1 MRLVVTGAS
10 GLLGLNLSL
19 AAWAQGHSVTGLVHS
34 RMLHGVPFDL
44 QQVDLLEAQA
54 SLEAIEALQPDVIIH
69 CAAIANLDTAER
81 APAKAHKLNG
91 EVPGILAEGA
101 RRWGVPF
108 AHISTDAVF
117 DGKKRGYVETDTTN
131 PLSVYARTKMLGEA
145 LVQKANSDALIVRT
159 VFYGW
164 SLSGKRSLAE
174 FFVNHL
180 QEGQR
185 IKGFTDTCF
194 CPLYVEDLAETLLE
208 MIEAELSGIFHVVSP
223 EHLSKY
229 AFGVRIAQKFGF
241 DAALIEPEELDVM
254 NPEAARSKTLV
265 LNPGKTQE
273 ALGYD
278 LPSVDAG
285 IERFYH
291 RWKEGYPEQL
301 RQYAD

>member
-19 AAWAQGHSVTGLVHS
+19 VASRQGHSVTGLVHS

-44 QQVDLLEAQA
+44 RQVDLLETQA
-54 SLEAIEALQPDVIIH
+54 ALDAIEALQPDVIIH
-69 CAAIANLDTAER
+69 CAAIANLDIAER

-117 DGKKRGYVETDTTN
+117 DGKKRGYVETDATN
-131 PLSVYARTKMLGEA
+131 PLSVYARTKLMGET
-145 LVQKANSDALIVRT
+145 LVQKANPDALIVRT

-164 SLSGKRSLAE
+164 SLLGRRSLAE
-174 FFVNHL
+174 FFINNL
-180 QEGQR
+180 KDGQR
-185 IKGFTDTCF
+185 IKGFTDTYF
-194 CPLYVEDLAETLLE
+194 CPLYVEDLAEILLE
-208 MIEAELSGIFHVVSP
+208 IIEAKLSGIFHVVST

-229 AFGVRIAQKFGF
+229 VFGVRIAQKFGF
-241 DAALIEPEELDVM
+241 DPALIEPAELDMM

-265 LNPGKTQE
+265 LNPNKVQG
-273 ALGYD
+273 ALGHD
-278 LPSVDAG
+278 LPSIDNG
-285 IERFYH
+285 IEKFYQ
-291 RWKEGYPEQL
+291 RWREGYPAQL
-301 RQYAD
+301 QEYAA